1 MAPRGEARSYR
12 HVVNRVLPT
21 DFPTRCALSAHQNT
35 HRLPDFPKP
44 SLRVRL
50 GRVWNTRVLI
60 LMCLPTIFFF
70 LVFWYI
76 PMPGA
81 YIAFVDFNYAA
92 GIFKSQ
98 FIGLKNFA
106 FLLANGQLLHL
117 TMNTILYNVAF
128 IATGSIAQIALA
140 LMLNEVRSHGFKKTT
155 QTIMFLPYF
164 ISYVLVGLFAYNFLS
179 YDSGMV
185 NNLMVSLGAQ
195 KTKFYSTAAY
205 WPFFLV
211 LINIWKGAGYGSIVY
226 LAAIMGQDTAVLEA
240 ADIDGVNAFQKI
252 RYIILPRLK
261 PTFIILTL
269 FAIGGVLRGNFGLF
283 YNTVGANNIALYN
296 ATDIIETFVFR
307 SLMVNFNFSLGSAVG
322 LYQSFFG
329 LIIVL
334 LANWGIRRID
344 PDYALF

>member
-1 MAPRGEARSYR
+1 M
-12 HVVNRVLPT
+12 PT
-21 DFPTRCALSAHQNT
+21 HQNMHPLT
-35 HRLPDFPKP
+35 GYQKP
-44 SLRVRL
+44 TVRVRL
-50 GRVWNTRVLI
+50 ARLWNTRVLF
-60 LMCLPTIFFF
+60 LMCLPTIIFF
-70 LVFWYI
+70 LLFWYI

-81 YIAFVDFNYAA
+81 YLAFVDFNYAA

-117 TMNTILYNVAF
+117 TTNTILYNIAF
-128 IATGSIAQIALA
+128 IAIGSIAQIALA
-140 LMLNEVRSHGFKKTT
+140 LMLNEVRSRGFKKVT

-179 YDSGMV
+179 YDSGIV
-185 NNLMVSLGAQ
+185 NNLLVSLGGQ

-211 LINIWKGAGYGSIVY
+211 LINTWKGAGYGSIIY
-226 LAAIMGQDTAVLEA
+226 LATIMGLDTAILEA
-240 ADIDGVNAFQKI
+240 ADIDGVNAVQKI
-252 RYIILPRLK
+252 RFIILPWLK

-269 FAIGGVLRGNFGLF
+269 FAIGGILRGNFGLF
-283 YNTVGANNIALYN
+283 YNTAGANNIALYK

-329 LIIVL
+329 LIVVL
-334 LANWGIRRID
+334 LANWAIRRMD